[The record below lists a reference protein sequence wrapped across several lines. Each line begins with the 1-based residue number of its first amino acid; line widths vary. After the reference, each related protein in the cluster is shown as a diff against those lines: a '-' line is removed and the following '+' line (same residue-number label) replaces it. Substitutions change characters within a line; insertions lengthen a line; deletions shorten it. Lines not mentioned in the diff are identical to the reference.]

1 MCYYYEMIKPK
12 ITIHNTQAVQAAVKK
27 ALDDIMTDKFVTV
40 GIHEDAG
47 NHESDDITNAAL
59 GAVHEFGADINH
71 PGGTSY
77 GFASKAAAER
87 NDVRF
92 LKTGKGYAELGTTK
106 AHEIKIPAR
115 PWLNP
120 GVNSGNL
127 EYIAIIE
134 KAAAKGEPLDMTL
147 NKIGVTAVG
156 LVQKYMTELRTP
168 PNAASTI
175 KKKGSS
181 NPLIDSGALRQ
192 SVTYKITST
201 KPTEGL

>member
-1 MCYYYEMIKPK
+1 MKV
-12 ITIHNTQAVQAAVKK
+12 TIHNTQQVNSAVKK
-27 ALDDIMTDKFVTV
+27 ALENLTTNKFVTV

-47 NHESDDITNAAL
+47 QHESDDITNAAL

-77 GFASKAAAER
+77 GYASKTAAER
-87 NDVRF
+87 DEVRF
-92 LKTGKGYAELGTTK
+92 LKTGKGYAELGVTK
-106 AHEIKIPAR
+106 AHEINIPAR
-115 PWLNP
+115 PWLKP
-120 GVNSGNL
+120 GVNAGNL
-127 EYIAIIE
+127 EYVNIIE
-134 KAAAKGEPLDMTL
+134 KGAASGEPIDMTL
-147 NKIGVTAVG
+147 NRVGVVAVAE
-156 LVQKYMTELRTP
+156 VQKYMTELRTP
-168 PNAASTI
+168 PNAPSTI

>member
-1 MCYYYEMIKPK
+1 MKV
-12 ITIHNTQAVQAAVKK
+12 TIHNTQQVNSAVKK
-27 ALDDIMTDKFVTV
+27 ALENLTTNKFVTV

-47 NHESDDITNAAL
+47 QHESDDITNAAL

-77 GFASKAAAER
+77 GYASKAAAER
-87 NDVRF
+87 DEVRF
-92 LKTGKGYAELGTTK
+92 LKTGKGYAELGVTK
-106 AHEIKIPAR
+106 AHEINIPAR
-115 PWLNP
+115 PWLKP
-120 GVNSGNL
+120 GVNAGNL
-127 EYIAIIE
+127 EYVNIIE
-134 KAAAKGEPLDMTL
+134 KGAASGEPIDMTL
-147 NKIGVTAVG
+147 NRVGVVAVAE
-156 LVQKYMTELRTP
+156 VQKYMTELRTP
-168 PNAASTI
+168 PNAPSTI

>member
-1 MCYYYEMIKPK
+1 MKV
-12 ITIHNTQAVQAAVKK
+12 TIHNTQQVNSAVKK
-27 ALDDIMTDKFVTV
+27 ALENLTTNKFVTV

-47 NHESDDITNAAL
+47 QHESDDITNAAL

-77 GFASKAAAER
+77 GYASKAAAER
-87 NDVRF
+87 DEVRF
-92 LKTGKGYAELGTTK
+92 LKTGKGYAELGVTK

-115 PWLNP
+115 PWLKP
-120 GVNSGNL
+120 GVDAGNL
-127 EYIAIIE
+127 EYVNIIE
-134 KAAAKGEPLDMTL
+134 KGAASGEPIDMTL
-147 NKIGVTAVG
+147 NRVGVVAVSE
-156 LVQKYMTELRTP
+156 VQKYMTELRTP
-168 PNAASTI
+168 PNAPSTI

>member
-1 MCYYYEMIKPK
+1 MFKPK
-12 ITIHNTQAVQAAVKK
+12 VTIINAQQSRDAIQK
-27 ALDDIMTDKFVTV
+27 ALRNLMTEKSVTI

-77 GFASKAAAER
+77 GYASKAAADR
-87 NDVRF
+87 NEVRF
-92 LKTGKGYAELGTTK
+92 LKSGKGYMELGVTSP
-106 AHEIKIPAR
+106 HVIKIPAR

-120 GVNSGNL
+120 GVASGNK
-127 EYIAIIE
+127 EYLQIVETTI
-134 KAAAKGEPLDMTL
+134 KDGGTMTQAL
-147 NKIGVTAVG
+147 NKVGVVAVG
-156 LVQKYMTELRTP
+156 KVQKYMTDLRTP
-168 PNAASTI
+168 PNAPSTI

-192 SVTYKITST
+192 SVTYKLTTS
-201 KPTEGL
+201 KPTEGI